1 MFKDMILSAY
11 SSFRTSNLMK
21 SKSSMMFAG
30 ITTAIKSC
38 SEQRA
43 EKFIKLL
50 PLSLNKLIT
59 LRATRFSC
67 NTVLGL
73 FEWWRSKWK
82 NSRKRN
88 NKRKNKLDRKEWLS
102 FVARLSKKQNKSK
115 KSGSLPQ
122 SLQSNISKCLGS
134 KIATKRSTVSLYWAL
149 MGLIMDFY
157 TSANSKNKGLSKQ

>member
-38 SEQRA
+38 SEQKA
-43 EKFIKLL
+43 EKFTKLL
-50 PLSLNKLIT
+50 HRSLNKLIT
-59 LRATRFSC
+59 QKASRSNC
-67 NTVLGL
+67 NTVHGL

-88 NKRKNKLDRKEWLS
+88 NKRKNKLDRREWLS
-102 FVARLSKKQNKSK
+102 FEARLSKKQNKSK
-115 KSGSLPQ
+115 KSGNLLQ
-122 SLQSNISKCLGS
+122 SLLLNISKCLGS
-134 KIATKRSTVSLYWAL
+134 KIATRRSTVSLYWAQ
-149 MGLIMDFY
+149 MDLIMDFY